1 MMVDDVA
8 KLDLDNTEIAKLN
21 AMHEHAARDKAM
33 EIGRVGYWLGGRDNA
48 ILYIAAGI
56 IMLAIVGACLMAW
69 INTPVSDEMA
79 KAFAAL
85 ALSALGYMF
94 GSVGRHHNHR
104 D

>member
-1 MMVDDVA
+1 MADENPTPVIAVDDR
-8 KLDLDNTEIAKLN
+8 EIAKLN
-21 AMHEHAARDKAM
+21 TMHEHAARERAM
-33 EIGRVGYWLGGRDNA
+33 EIGRVGYWLGTRDNA
-48 ILYIAAGI
+48 IIYIAAGV
-56 IMLAIVGACLMAW
+56 IMLAILGACLMAW

-94 GSVGRHHNHR
+94 GSVGRQHNR